1 MDSGTTPKKT
11 ANKRPTA
18 SKAKLGEK
26 KANAPRTRKKSDKLS
41 NYEASLRLVDQL
53 QKTDRLDEL
62 DVAHVSALLNLAAA
76 CDTLPES
83 AGLWAQYRQALTELY
98 ERVNNGDDD
107 FNDLMARLSAA
118 SSHPTNRAAD

>member
-1 MDSGTTPKKT
+1 MVE
-11 ANKRPTA
+11 R
-18 SKAKLGEK
+18 
-26 KANAPRTRKKSDKLS
+26 
-41 NYEASLRLVDQL
+41 LRE
-53 QKTDRLDEL
+53 TDRLDEL
-62 DVAHVSALLNLAAA
+62 DVAHVAALLNLAAA

-118 SSHPTNRAAD
+118 SSHPSN